1 MFDTITDCQIVL
13 ARGMGQGA
21 YMGLEQMGVR
31 PILTEIKMIDEAV
44 QAVVDGSIEDH
55 PERLH

>member
-1 MFDTITDCQIVL
+1 MFETITDCQIVL

-21 YMGLEQMGVR
+21 YAGLEQMNVR
-31 PILTEIKMIDEAV
+31 PILTEIKEIETAV
-44 QAVVDGSIEDH
+44 QAVIDGTIENH

>member
-1 MFDTITDCQIVL
+1 
-13 ARGMGQGA
+13 MGQGA

-31 PILTEIKMIDEAV
+31 PILTEIKTIDEAV
-44 QAVVDGSIEDH
+44 QAVIDESIEDH